1 MTTSKVLSGMGKL
14 GIVFSGPNSLEDELP
29 CTTSVQCTT
38 DEENDKEEDAS
49 SEPPLKGLLATW
61 MERIGVLSDRLVV
74 HGLNLHSEVSAHT
87 SLTVFNFMTMIIY
100 YLVYFDGT
108 ENEKKAG
115 SLKKNIIIPTVKELD
130 VLKGN
135 Q

>member
-1 MTTSKVLSGMGKL
+1 MLMSMTISKVLSGMGKL
-14 GIVFSGPNSLEDELP
+14 MIVFSGPNSLQDELP

-38 DEENDKEEDAS
+38 DQENDKEEGEF

-74 HGLNLHSEVSAHT
+74 HGLTLHSKVSAHT
-87 SLTVFNFMTMIIY
+87 SLTVFNLKTTIIY

-108 ENEKKAG
+108 GKE
-115 SLKKNIIIPTVKELD
+115 SLSWTS
-130 VLKGN
+130 VLG
-135 Q
+135 